1 MQKRRKVESKL
12 KKMERKSSE
21 WNVNYVCRSN
31 FRSFFF
37 FFIVNYLSVKKYQED
52 KGGDTKRKRS

>member
-37 FFIVNYLSVKKYQED
+37 FIVNYLSVKKYQED